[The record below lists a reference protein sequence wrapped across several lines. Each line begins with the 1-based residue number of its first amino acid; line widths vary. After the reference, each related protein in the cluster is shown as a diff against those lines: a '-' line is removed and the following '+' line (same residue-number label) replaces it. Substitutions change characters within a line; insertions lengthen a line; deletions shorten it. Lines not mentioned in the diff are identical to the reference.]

1 MKIIKTK
8 FKGLFLVR
16 GETHFDNRGFF
27 RELTYQKIIPKKI
40 LFTVLSKSKKNI
52 LRGLHFQIKKPQG
65 KFLSVLKGKIFDVAV
80 DLRKN
85 SKTYLKHFKCELSE
99 KNNMSIYIP
108 PGFAHGFY
116 TFEKENIVLYGCTNY
131 RHRESENGIIWNDKD
146 LNIKWPRKIPILSKK
161 DKLNLTLKQYLE
173 NNGKK

>member
-1 MKIIKTK
+1 
-8 FKGLFLVR
+8 
-16 GETHFDNRGFF
+16 
-27 RELTYQKIIPKKI
+27 
-40 LFTVLSKSKKNI
+40 
-52 LRGLHFQIKKPQG
+52 
-65 KFLSVLKGKIFDVAV
+65 
-80 DLRKN
+80 
-85 SKTYLKHFKCELSE
+85 
-99 KNNMSIYIP
+99 MSIYIP